1 MKRIGLVVA
10 YDGTNYCGWQTQP
23 NGITVQGVLN
33 DTLSELL
40 GEKIETIGA
49 SRTDA
54 GVHALGNVA
63 VFDTN
68 TRIPGEKISY
78 ALNQRLPEDI
88 RIQMSEEVELD
99 FHPRYCDSEK
109 TYEYRILNRTFR
121 MPTRRLDTYF
131 YHYPLDVEKMKKA
144 KKNNAVIIAGSIL
157 AVIVFVCVFC
167 RFFMTKDPTYMDLKN
182 CNISPNKEFFF
193 GTDTMGRDV
202 FSMILYGGRISLFI
216 GLIST
221 VLSTTIA
228 VIYGSFSGIAP
239 EWIDELMMRFTE
251 ILLSI
256 PSILLII
263 FLQALA
269 GKNSVVAITIVIGL
283 TSWMNIAKMVRI
295 EVRQLRESEYLIAAK
310 CMGGSFWHI
319 LRVHLLPNFVSSIM
333 FMVVMNIR
341 SAIIAESTL
350 SFLGIGLPMEIIS
363 WGSMLSLSEKALM
376 TNSWWIILIPG
387 AFLVVTLLAITGLG
401 DYLRKELNKK
411 ESYL

>member
-1 MKRIGLVVA
+1 
-10 YDGTNYCGWQTQP
+10 
-23 NGITVQGVLN
+23 
-33 DTLSELL
+33 
-40 GEKIETIGA
+40 
-49 SRTDA
+49 
-54 GVHALGNVA
+54 
-63 VFDTN
+63 
-68 TRIPGEKISY
+68 
-78 ALNQRLPEDI
+78 
-88 RIQMSEEVELD
+88 
-99 FHPRYCDSEK
+99 
-109 TYEYRILNRTFR
+109 
-121 MPTRRLDTYF
+121 
-131 YHYPLDVEKMKKA
+131 MKKA

-182 CNISPNKEFFF
+182 CNISPNKESFF

-319 LRVHLLPNFVSSIM
+319 LWKHLAPNFVSSIM
-333 FMVVMNIR
+333 FMVVMNVR
-341 SAIIAESTL
+341 SAIVAESTL
-350 SFLGIGLPMEIIS
+350 SFLGIGLPLDVIS
-363 WGSMLSLSEKALM
+363 WGSMLSLAEKALM
-376 TNSWWIILIPG
+376 SRAWWIVLIPG
-387 AFLVVTLLAITGLG
+387 IFLVVVLMCITSLG
-401 DYLRKELNKK
+401 HWLQVRVSHQEAKL
-411 ESYL
+411 

>member
-1 MKRIGLVVA
+1 
-10 YDGTNYCGWQTQP
+10 
-23 NGITVQGVLN
+23 
-33 DTLSELL
+33 
-40 GEKIETIGA
+40 
-49 SRTDA
+49 
-54 GVHALGNVA
+54 
-63 VFDTN
+63 
-68 TRIPGEKISY
+68 
-78 ALNQRLPEDI
+78 
-88 RIQMSEEVELD
+88 
-99 FHPRYCDSEK
+99 
-109 TYEYRILNRTFR
+109 
-121 MPTRRLDTYF
+121 
-131 YHYPLDVEKMKKA
+131 
-144 KKNNAVIIAGSIL
+144 
-157 AVIVFVCVFC
+157 
-167 RFFMTKDPTYMDLKN
+167 MTKDPTYMDLKN

-193 GTDTMGRDV
+193 GTDTMGRDI

-239 EWIDELMMRFTE
+239 EWMDELMMRFTE

-269 GKNSVVAITIVIGL
+269 GKNSVVAITVVIGF
-283 TSWMNIAKMVRI
+283 TSWMNIAKMVRT

-319 LRVHLLPNFVSSIM
+319 LCVHLLPNFVSSIM